1 MDIHSASGNT
11 AIGLSACFYLSLFAP
26 FCKVLACKLNYEY
39 TPIALIDTVF
49 VDCLCWYIYGE
60 KMAYEPLKLG
70 NCIGGIA
77 SLTLIVIYLIFEIRK
92 YTVDS
97 ILNALILV
105 LGALVIQKGLTI
117 VVEDP
122 LMVGRI
128 CIGTK
133 LITFC
138 YPVLMIYRT
147 IKGKNYMF
155 ISVSITLT
163 YLAACCGW
171 CYFGKNKNDN
181 NIMCANGIGVILGII
196 QFLVYLNYRKK
207 YQYNGPT
214 KTIGIER
221 GTGEDSKKDD
231 SITMNID
238 EEGQEKG
245 KEKPV
250 KIISKV
256 DN

>member
-97 ILNALILV
+97 ILNALILI

-133 LITFC
+133 LITFG
-138 YPVLMIYRT
+138 YPLLMIYRT
-147 IKGKNYMF
+147 IRGKNYMF

-163 YLAACCGW
+163 YLAACLGW
-171 CYFGKNKNDN
+171 CFFGQNKSDS
-181 NIMCANGIGVILGII
+181 NIMWANGIGVILGII

-207 YQYNGPT
+207 YQYNLPT
-214 KTIGIER
+214 KTIGIEK
-221 GTGEDSKKDD
+221 GTGDDNKKDD
-231 SITMNID
+231 SINMNFD

>member
-1 MDIHSASGNT
+1 MDIQSASGNA
-11 AIGLSACFYLSLFAP
+11 AIGLNCCFLLSLFVP
-26 FCKVLACKLNYEY
+26 FFRVLTCKLNYEY

-70 NCIGGIA
+70 NCIGGIV
-77 SLTLIVIYLIFEIRK
+77 SLTLIAIYLIFEIRK
-92 YTVDS
+92 YTVDA
-97 ILNALILV
+97 ILNALILI

-138 YPVLMIYRT
+138 YPLLMIYRT

-171 CYFGKNKNDN
+171 CFFGKEKNDN
-181 NIMCANGIGVILGII
+181 CVMCANGIGVILGII
-196 QFLVYLNYRKK
+196 QFLVYLNFRKK

-214 KTIGIER
+214 KTIGIES
-221 GTGEDSKKDD
+221 GTGDDSKKDD

-238 EEGQEKG
+238 EESQEKA